1 MCGNIPIIK
10 FTFKHRSQLH
20 ILRIFLFIFYT
31 LTAHARNAAKIYNW
45 RLKMSG
51 KLNDY
56 LMRIFLQIQRKIHKY
71 KTTLLQMCVIEMTDH
86 MCGY

>member
-1 MCGNIPIIK
+1 MCGNMPILK

-45 RLKMSG
+45 SLKMSD
-51 KLNDY
+51 KLID
-56 LMRIFLQIQRKIHKY
+56 
-71 KTTLLQMCVIEMTDH
+71 
-86 MCGY
+86 